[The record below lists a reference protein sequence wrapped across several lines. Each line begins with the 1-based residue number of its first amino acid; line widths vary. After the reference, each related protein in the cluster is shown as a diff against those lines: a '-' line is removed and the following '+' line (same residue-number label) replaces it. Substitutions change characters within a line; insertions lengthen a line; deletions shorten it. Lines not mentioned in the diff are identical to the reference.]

1 VACAIPKGDRPEWIV
16 QKLTELGIDRIV
28 LFEATH
34 SVVRWDG
41 AKVQRNLE
49 RLRRVA
55 VEASMQSR
63 RVWLPTVEVLSW
75 AAVLA
80 LPGVALAEPGSVGL
94 VDEAVESVVVGPE
107 GGFSAAELAAGVP
120 TVSLGD
126 RVLRVE
132 TAAVVAGVLL
142 DLGRAGRSIHSA

>member
-1 VACAIPKGDRPEWIV
+1 
-16 QKLTELGIDRIV
+16 
-28 LFEATH
+28 
-34 SVVRWDG
+34 
-41 AKVQRNLE
+41 
-49 RLRRVA
+49 
-55 VEASMQSR
+55 MQSR

-75 AAVLA
+75 AAVVA
-80 LPGVALAEPGSVGL
+80 LPGVVLAEPGSVGL
-94 VDEAVESVVVGPE
+94 VDEAVETVVVGPE

>member
-1 VACAIPKGDRPEWIV
+1 
-16 QKLTELGIDRIV
+16 
-28 LFEATH
+28 
-34 SVVRWDG
+34 
-41 AKVQRNLE
+41 
-49 RLRRVA
+49 
-55 VEASMQSR
+55 VE
-63 RVWLPTVEVLSW
+63 T
-75 AAVLA
+75 
-80 LPGVALAEPGSVGL
+80 
-94 VDEAVESVVVGPE
+94 VVVGPE